1 MDDLLRQTLNRL
13 QIAEDWGFVWSDYKP
28 LLTALI
34 SEVHE
39 IEEVIQNQESSERLI
54 EEIGDLLLGCLEL
67 CRYVS
72 VPPEQ
77 ALAYADHKFAQRFD
91 KMKELL
97 AKEGKQD
104 LHGERLEKKLALWK
118 QAKLDLAS

>member
-1 MDDLLRQTLNRL
+1 MDDLLKQVLSRL
-13 QIAEDWGFVWSDYKP
+13 QVAEDWGFVWPDYKP
-28 LLTALI
+28 LLQALI

-39 IEEVIQNQESSERLI
+39 IEEVIQNQESQERLV

-72 VPPEQ
+72 VSPEE
-77 ALAYADHKFAQRFD
+77 ALAYADRKFSQRFD

-97 AKEGKQD
+97 AQEGKQD
-104 LHGERLEKKLALWK
+104 LKGANLEKKLALWR

>member
-1 MDDLLRQTLNRL
+1 MNDLLKQTLTRL
-13 QIAEDWGFVWSDYKP
+13 QTAEDWGFVWPDYKP
-28 LLTALI
+28 LLAALI
-34 SEVHE
+34 SEIHE
-39 IEEVIQNQESSERLI
+39 IEEVIQNQEPSERLI

-67 CRYVS
+67 CRYLSVS
-72 VPPEQ
+72 PEQ
-77 ALAYADHKFAQRFD
+77 ALSCAENKFAQRFD

-104 LHGERLEKKLALWK
+104 LNGEKLEKKIALWK